1 MIKVTAINRISS
13 DLNHWWNHIPY
24 NEHGGGCG
32 ASMRSACIGLC
43 FFDNIDQLIAVSIE
57 AGRTTHHNPIGY
69 LGGFSA
75 ALFTQLAILDYKIET
90 WPIILL

>member
-1 MIKVTAINRISS
+1 MDKAA
-13 DLNHWWNHIPY
+13 
-24 NEHGGGCG
+24 GCG

-43 FFDNIDQLIAVSIE
+43 FCDKIDQLIAVSIE
-57 AGRTTHHNPIGY
+57 AGRITHHNPTGY